1 MPQRL
6 LDYPTYV
13 HSAMSTQVT
22 STGAPIVTIGDFNQF
37 LIVDRGGINAEL
49 VQHLFATANNRPYG
63 ARGLYCYRRNS
74 SQVLTPLAFKT
85 LMLL

>member
-13 HSAMSTQVT
+13 YSAMSTQVT

-37 LIVDRGGINAEL
+37 LIVDRVGINVEL
-49 VQHLFATANNRPYG
+49 VQFAGTATGPWPT
-63 ARGLYCYRRNS
+63 RG
-74 SQVLTPLAFKT
+74 
-85 LMLL
+85 